1 MYNSFV
7 NLLKNRKNVKKDT
20 SGFTL
25 MEMVIAIPLIALT
38 GGFVLAIIGSSITTI
53 NNNGNLSQAASEAQL
68 TVKTF
73 KESRNCYQLET
84 KVTENEEREVE
95 VKSGRTFKIV
105 VPEIECESG
114 MANHITV
121 QAVQDTASG
130 TPKVIYQTST
140 AVYISE

>member
-7 NLLKNRKNVKKDT
+7 NLLKNRKKVEKDT

-53 NNNGNLSQAASEAQL
+53 NNNATLSQAASESQS

-73 KESRNCYQLET
+73 KEARNCYQLET
-84 KVTENEEREVE
+84 KITENEEREVE
-95 VKSGRTFKIV
+95 VRSGRVFTII

-114 MANHITV
+114 IANHITV

-130 TPKVIYQTST
+130 ASKVIYQTST